1 MYLLMTCYH
10 SNLEL
15 LHVRIALLC
24 LSVSFLYPC
33 TYNNYVY
40 LSLSNCMIFSV
51 IIPVKV
57 PDFHNLYDQLFIF
70 NWIHT
75 KLSNIDILWKQ
86 LGKCQVL
93 LSLKDCPGLFICS
106 PIQTPRVCMY
116 CAIFSSK
123 YLHYHTAHLFVYTQC
138 YSIRSNRKQQ
148 CLQHQLSQLH
158 KTLSLQYKGWI
169 QYVCEQPAVS
179 CNGLMCLIILSCL
192 NPQTC

>member
-15 LHVRIALLC
+15 LHVRIAQLC
-24 LSVSFLYPC
+24 WSVSFLYPC

-75 KLSNIDILWKQ
+75 KLSNIDILVKQ

-93 LSLKDCPGLFICS
+93 LSLKDCP
-106 PIQTPRVCMY
+106 RAVHM
-116 CAIFSSK
+116 FS
-123 YLHYHTAHLFVYTQC
+123 
-138 YSIRSNRKQQ
+138 YSNPTSMHVLCNLLIKI
-148 CLQHQLSQLH
+148 LALSHGSLVRIH
-158 KTLSLQYKGWI
+158 PVLQYEIKQKTTMPTTPTLTI
-169 QYVCEQPAVS
+169 
-179 CNGLMCLIILSCL
+179 
-192 NPQTC
+192 T